1 MPLNTS
7 FRTVVKT
14 SLLKASALCPISYFK
29 EKREKVCDEQLMS
42 RIYGGRS
49 EISGSWEKYYA
60 TLRELP
66 KRYRKFASF
75 VVEALPTFKNQGIE
89 FVLDLGCG
97 AGRHSV
103 YLARNGF
110 DVVGVDVS
118 KSALRIAKEWAREE
132 NLGKVRLVQAAM
144 THVPF
149 KDNQFDA
156 VISVSVVHHAVSRD
170 IEETVDEI
178 HRILKRNGTFL
189 ANLAS
194 VKDPRYGKGE
204 MVEANTFKMLEAFE
218 ERQFAELHH
227 FFTRQKV
234 SELLA
239 RFSKTEIKHLR
250 TKPHYW
256 KVTAVK

>member
-1 MPLNTS
+1 MPPITS
-7 FRTVVKT
+7 FRIVVKT
-14 SLLKASALCPISYFK
+14 SLLKAGALCPISHFK
-29 EKREKVCDEQLMS
+29 EKREKVCDEQLTS
-42 RIYGGRS
+42 RIQGGCS

-60 TLRELP
+60 TLKELP

-75 VVEALPTFKNQGIE
+75 VVEALPAFKNQGIE

-103 YLARNGF
+103 YLARSGF
-110 DVVGVDVS
+110 DVVGIDVS
-118 KSALRIAKEWAREE
+118 KSALRIAKEWAQEE
-132 NLGKVRLVQAAM
+132 NLGKLRLVQCTM
-144 THVPF
+144 THIPLR
-149 KDNQFDA
+149 DSQFDA
-156 VISVSVVHHAVSRD
+156 VISVSVVHHAVKRD
-170 IEETVDEI
+170 IEETIDEI
-178 HRILKRNGTFL
+178 HRILKINGIFL

-194 VKDPRYGKGE
+194 VKDPRYGKGA

-218 ERQFAELHH
+218 EKQFEELHH
-227 FFTRQKV
+227 FFTKQKV

-239 RFSKTEIKHLR
+239 RFSKAKVELLR

>member
-1 MPLNTS
+1 
-7 FRTVVKT
+7 VKT
-14 SLLKASALCPISYFK
+14 SLLKASLLCPISHFK
-29 EKREKVCDEQLMS
+29 EKREKACDQQPTS
-42 RIYGGRS
+42 RIDGGCS

-60 TLRELP
+60 TLKERP

-75 VVEALPTFKNQGIE
+75 VVEALPVFKNQGIE

-110 DVVGVDVS
+110 DVVGIDVS
-118 KSALRIAKEWAREE
+118 KSALRIAKEWAQEE
-132 NLGKVRLVQAAM
+132 NLGKVRFVQGTM
-144 THVPF
+144 THIPF
-149 KDNQFDA
+149 RDSQFDA
-156 VISVSVVHHAVSRD
+156 IISVSVVHHAVKED
-170 IEETVDEI
+170 IEETIDEI
-178 HRILKRNGTFL
+178 HRILKRNGIFL

-218 ERQFAELHH
+218 EKQFAELHH
-227 FFTRQKV
+227 FFTRQKI
-234 SELLA
+234 SELLVP
-239 RFSKTEIKHLR
+239 FSKAEVELLR

-256 KVTAVK
+256 KVKAIK